1 MSRGYLIMAQGD
13 YVRQAQALAL
23 SIAKTQSRVKS
34 VSVITDHDL
43 KDQIFDHVIKFDQ
56 KDLSGDQKWKIHNR
70 SYFYDL
76 TPYDETVI
84 LDADMLFLSD
94 VSHWWDYMQKYELL
108 ITDKVK
114 NFRGDWITTSPYRK
128 TFESNQLPN
137 LYSAFSYFKKTEL
150 SRNFFELIKLQMQ
163 DWKTWSQRY
172 ANRDI
177 QNFPSIDVAMA
188 IAAKI
193 LGCETA
199 VSSLLDYPTFTHM
212 KPGCQGWSLP
222 ANKCSEVL
230 NIFVSDHGL
239 RFGPYLQTGVLH
251 YVEKDFVNKDVLR
264 LFK

>member
-114 NFRGDWITTSPYRK
+114 N
-128 TFESNQLPN
+128 
-137 LYSAFSYFKKTEL
+137 
-150 SRNFFELIKLQMQ
+150 
-163 DWKTWSQRY
+163 
-172 ANRDI
+172 
-177 QNFPSIDVAMA
+177 
-188 IAAKI
+188 
-193 LGCETA
+193 
-199 VSSLLDYPTFTHM
+199 
-212 KPGCQGWSLP
+212 
-222 ANKCSEVL
+222 
-230 NIFVSDHGL
+230 
-239 RFGPYLQTGVLH
+239 
-251 YVEKDFVNKDVLR
+251 
-264 LFK
+264 

>member
-1 MSRGYLIMAQGD
+1 
-13 YVRQAQALAL
+13 
-23 SIAKTQSRVKS
+23 
-34 VSVITDHDL
+34 
-43 KDQIFDHVIKFDQ
+43 
-56 KDLSGDQKWKIHNR
+56 
-70 SYFYDL
+70 
-76 TPYDETVI
+76 
-84 LDADMLFLSD
+84 
-94 VSHWWDYMQKYELL
+94 MQKHELL

-114 NFRGDWITTSPYRK
+114 NFRGDWIITSPYRK